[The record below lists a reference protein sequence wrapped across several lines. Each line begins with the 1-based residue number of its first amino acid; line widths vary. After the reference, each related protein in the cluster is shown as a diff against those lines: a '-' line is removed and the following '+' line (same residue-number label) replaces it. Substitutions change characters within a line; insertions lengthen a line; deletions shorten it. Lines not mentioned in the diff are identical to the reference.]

1 MGKIGSKTI
10 FLISFL
16 FISFVL
22 ILVSNYKRD
31 LPIEVK
37 ERSYFFVE
45 SFQRC
50 FFNFKTEL
58 TESIGNIYEAKKLRK
73 ENQMLKEKV
82 NKLTFQQENYYRHIL
97 SDNDKLKRTL
107 EFKKRQAFNLIP
119 VEVIAYSPFS
129 YFDTIFIG
137 KGGKEGVKK
146 NMVVVNAQGLVGRI
160 IEIYPHQAK
169 ILSILDKRSKVGV
182 RDEKTR
188 DIAILQ
194 GKGEEE
200 KCELIYLP
208 NKVSVKVG
216 DKIITSGLGGIFP
229 KGILV
234 GEISLIKKNPHQLF
248 QYVEVTPYVDFRKLE
263 ELFIIKIEE

>member
-1 MGKIGSKTI
+1 LGKVHLKVL

-16 FISFVL
+16 SISSVL
-22 ILVSNYKRD
+22 ILVCNYKRD
-31 LPIEVK
+31 IPMKVR

-45 SFQRC
+45 SFQRF
-50 FFNFKTEL
+50 FFNLKTDL
-58 TESIGNIYEAKKLRK
+58 TEFIGNIYEAEKLRK
-73 ENQMLKEKV
+73 ENQILKEKID
-82 NKLTFQQENYYRHIL
+82 KLTFQEKNYYEEIL
-97 SDNDKLKRTL
+97 SANERLKRML
-107 EFKKRQAFNLIP
+107 EFKKREAFKLIP

-137 KGGKEGVKK
+137 KGKEEGIEK

-160 IEIYPHQAK
+160 IEVYPHQAK
-169 ILSILDKRSKVGV
+169 MLTILDKRSKVGV
-182 RDEKTR
+182 RDENTR

-216 DKIITSGLGGIFP
+216 DKVITSGLGGLFP

-234 GEISLIKKNPHQLF
+234 GEISLIKKNPYRLF

-263 ELFIIKIEE
+263 ELFIIKE